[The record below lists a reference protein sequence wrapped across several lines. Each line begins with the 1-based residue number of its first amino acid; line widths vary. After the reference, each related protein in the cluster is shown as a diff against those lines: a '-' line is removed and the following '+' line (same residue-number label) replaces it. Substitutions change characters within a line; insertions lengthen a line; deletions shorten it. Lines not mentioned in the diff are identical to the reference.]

1 MQFESAQA
9 NLSDQI
15 ITKHKSDL
23 QHFIN
28 HIEHVSKAR
37 NYSFNESS
45 INLPFDIQLINN
57 AIKYGEDNKH
67 IKTVIVIGIGG
78 SNLGTQA
85 VYEGLNYYLQQ
96 AKFIFIDD
104 IDSNQLESIFNSG
117 IDTHSTLV
125 VAISKS
131 GNTTSTIVNLEIL
144 LKKYEE
150 LKDNLVVITGHATKL
165 NNQAKDLKIK
175 VFEIPEKVGGRF
187 SVFSN
192 VGLIPLSL
200 CCDIQKLTTGAKQA
214 VVDFL
219 IERDIEKN
227 NACLSALSIYNAILN
242 KKNVLDFFA
251 FDKRLERT
259 GKWYRQLVAE
269 SLGKNNKGILPTV
282 SVGLID
288 LHSVVQ
294 YYIGGPKHIFTNF
307 VNVAESSN
315 NFDLK
320 VGEETV
326 FEHLVDNI
334 KLKSAFEVKK
344 AIYSGV
350 KESYIKNNLDFTEIT
365 IDEVSEFEL
374 GYIMQFKMIE
384 VMILGHL
391 LNINTFNQPNVE
403 EYKNEARKIL
413 KNEK

>member
-9 NLSDQI
+9 NLSDQQI
-15 ITKHKSDL
+15 SSNKSDL
-23 QHFIN
+23 EHFIN
-28 HIEHVSKAR
+28 HIEHVSRAR
-37 NYSFNESS
+37 DYSFNEST
-45 INLPFDIQLINN
+45 INLPFDSKLINE
-57 AIKYGEDNKH
+57 AIKFGESYKN

-85 VYEGLNYYLQQ
+85 IYEALNYYTQ
-96 AKFIFIDD
+96 KINYIFIDD
-104 IDSNQLESIFNSG
+104 IDSNQLEAIFKKGLDIS
-117 IDTHSTLV
+117 STLV
-125 VAISKS
+125 IAISKS

-144 LKKYEE
+144 LKKYEDLQE
-150 LKDNLVVITGHATKL
+150 NLIVITRHATKL

-175 VFEIPEKVGGRF
+175 TFEIPEKVGGRF

-200 CCDIQKLTTGAKQA
+200 CCNLQELTKGAKQA

-227 NACLSALSIYNAILN
+227 KACVSALSIYNAIQ
-242 KKNVLDFFA
+242 KKYDVLDFFV
-251 FDKRLERT
+251 FDKKLERT

-307 VNVAESSN
+307 VEVIESSRD
-315 NFDLK
+315 FDLK

-334 KLKSAFEVKK
+334 KLKSATEIKQ
-344 AIYSGV
+344 AIYKGV
-350 KESYIKNNLDFTEIT
+350 KESYKSNKLPFSEIT
-365 IDEVSEFEL
+365 LEEVSEFEL
-374 GYIMQFKMIE
+374 GYLMQFKMLE

-391 LNINTFNQPNVE
+391 LKINTFNQPNVE